1 MNKELELL
9 NQCTAMT
16 HDMMQWVLTANHVA
30 PLSVITAQEGM
41 DVKRM
46 ADEYEMIGRA
56 ITILDDTKH
65 DLISMGAKPTTYEEQ
80 IAEKFPLLVD
90 PQFARMA
97 SHALSQYSHIE
108 QQMKING
115 ATHLPEYRIAVY
127 NINWLQTMEQMFQR
141 LSAMMLAYQ
150 HLTQRNGK

>member
-1 MNKELELL
+1 MNKELEVL

-30 PLSVITAQEGM
+30 PLSVITAQEGI

-56 ITILDDTKH
+56 ITILRDTKNE
-65 DLISMGAKPTTYEEQ
+65 LISIGTRPTTYEEQ

-97 SHALSQYSHIE
+97 SHALVQYSSIK
-108 QQMKING
+108 QQMEINA
-115 ATHLPEYRIAVY
+115 ATHLPEYRIAVN
-127 NINWLQTMEQMFQR
+127 NIAWLQTMENMFQR
-141 LSAMMLAYQ
+141 LSTMMITYQ
-150 HLTQRNGK
+150 HLTQRTSK